1 MAKVKVRFA
10 PSPTGPLHI
19 GGARSALFNWLFAR
33 HHGGIMVLR
42 IEDTD
47 LDRSTREYE
56 ELILESLRWLGIDW
70 DEGVGV
76 GGPNGPYRQQERLH
90 LYKLYTERLLASDM
104 LMNVFAVRRSLRQ
117 NSKTLLPREKC
128 SLSGQVP

>member
-1 MAKVKVRFA
+1 MAKVKYALRPALPGLYILVVLVQRCL
-10 PSPTGPLHI
+10 TGFC
-19 GGARSALFNWLFAR
+19 AASR
-33 HHGGIMVLR
+33 GIMVLR

-76 GGPNGPYRQQERLH
+76 GGPNGPTVSRN
-90 LYKLYTERLLASDM
+90 ASICTS
-104 LMNVFAVRRSLRQ
+104 VY
-117 NSKTLLPREKC
+117 
-128 SLSGQVP
+128 